1 MTPREQVQ
9 RIKRQ
14 TEQVRRVRSAF
25 ADPDG
30 DYAREL
36 RMLDDG
42 GRGPIV
48 TRVISGP
55 YEFKIRTEEIEI

>member
-1 MTPREQVQ
+1 MAIKDEIAK
-9 RIKRQ
+9 IKRQ

-36 RMLDDG
+36 RMIDDG
-42 GRGPIV
+42 GRGPRV

-55 YEFKIRTEEIEI
+55 YERVVRTEDIP